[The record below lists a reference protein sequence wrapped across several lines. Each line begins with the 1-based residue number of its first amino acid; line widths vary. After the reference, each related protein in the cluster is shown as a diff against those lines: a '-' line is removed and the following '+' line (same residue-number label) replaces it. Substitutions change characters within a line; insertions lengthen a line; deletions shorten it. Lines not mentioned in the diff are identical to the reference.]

1 MSAPKTAQ
9 TTELESVSA
18 RVVDCRRGGWFW
30 ADNELIDVHARR
42 TFTLEIVDK
51 KTGATKQRR
60 HTLGAIGVA
69 VYCALARHASG
80 NSRECHPGIRSMAE
94 RLDLSFNCV
103 QTKLKGLEQLG
114 LVKIA
119 RSTNKKGVTGKP
131 TVTHTYKLLAIE
143 RHPLP
148 PDGRGD
154 LPPDGGAPY
163 HPVSQNKNG
172 GNNTTTTPKNIESG
186 AGGGALKLTEQAE
199 RVLGAL
205 AANGISRTPTART
218 VAAKIAAYP
227 HALEVI
233 QAERDAIATDR
244 QIRNRPGALLTRL
257 DRMTA
262 ADWAARAP
270 AARRVVK
277 VKEAQS

>member
-9 TTELESVSA
+9 TTEPETGPA
-18 RVVDCRRGGWFW
+18 RVVDRRRGGWFW
-30 ADNELIDVHARR
+30 VDNELINVYARR

-69 VYCALARHASG
+69 VYCALASHASG
-80 NSRECHPGIRSMAE
+80 NSRECNPGIRSMAE

-114 LVKIA
+114 LVKVT
-119 RSTNKKGVTGKP
+119 RNHRKKGETGYP
-131 TVTHTYKLLAIE
+131 TIEHVYKLLQVD
-143 RHPLP
+143 RPPLP
-148 PDGRGD
+148 PDARGG
-154 LPPDGGAPY
+154 LPPDAVPLY
-163 HPVSQNKNG
+163 HSVSQNKSG
-172 GNNTTTTPKNIESG
+172 GNNTTTTTGNDGSG

-205 AANGISRTPTART
+205 AASGISRTPTAQA
-218 VAAKIAAYP
+218 VAIRIAAYP

-233 QAERDAIATDR
+233 QTERDAIATDR
-244 QIRNRPGALLTRL
+244 QVRNRPGALLTRL

-270 AARRVVK
+270 TVRRVVR
-277 VKEAQS
+277 VKEAQP